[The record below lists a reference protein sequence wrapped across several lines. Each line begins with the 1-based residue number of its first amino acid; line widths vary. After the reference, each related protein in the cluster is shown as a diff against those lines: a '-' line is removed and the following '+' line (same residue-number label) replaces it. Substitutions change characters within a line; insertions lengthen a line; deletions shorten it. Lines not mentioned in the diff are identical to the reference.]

1 MKVLHCIN
9 SAKIGGIER
18 LVIEL
23 AIAQKE
29 QGIDV
34 TLMVDRSDGE
44 FNDYLQKSGITVKN
58 SGIKSGF
65 DIRLRKLQELKQLF
79 RQYDII
85 HLHNFVFLLSWAGL
99 SAKTVYTI
107 HGLSK
112 GIRRENLIKYY
123 LRETLKKYFLNRVD
137 YFIAN
142 SAYSLSMAKK
152 HYGLKHVSSKVILNG
167 IRLPEISIL
176 SYREIQHIFT
186 VGLVSRFVLRKRVDR
201 LINAFAEF
209 LNKGGKGKLILVG
222 DGPEDTH
229 IKDLI
234 NEKKLNENVEMPGF
248 IINVH
253 KYYNKFDIC
262 VHPSD
267 NEGFGLI
274 GVEAYINGKPVIA
287 FRDSGG
293 LKEVI
298 EPLEPENIVDNE
310 EGLTQRI
317 MYYYNHREEISL
329 KSIERIKY
337 AKANF
342 SIDRMGNDYM
352 EVYRSVLTV

>member
-23 AIAQKE
+23 AIAQKK

-34 TLMVDRSDGE
+34 TLMIDRSDGE
-44 FNDYLQKSGITVKN
+44 FNDYLLSSGVSVKY

-65 DIRLRKLQELKQLF
+65 DIRLRKLKELKKLF

-85 HLHNFVFLLSWAGL
+85 HLHNFVLLLSWAGL

-123 LRETLKKYFLNRVD
+123 IRETLKKYFLNKVD

-142 SAYSLSMAKK
+142 SAYTLRMAQE
-152 HYGLKHVSSKVILNG
+152 HYGLKTLPSKVILNG
-167 IRLPEISIL
+167 IRLPEVANMDVSINN
-176 SYREIQHIFT
+176 EIFT
-186 VGLVSRFVLRKRVDR
+186 IGLVSRFVARKRIDR
-201 LINAFAEF
+201 LINAFAGF
-209 LNKGGKGKLILVG
+209 LCRGGKGKLILVG
-222 DGPEDTH
+222 DGPEGAH

-234 NEKKLNENVEMPGF
+234 NEKKLNNNVEMPGF
-248 IINVH
+248 IKNVH
-253 KYYNKFDIC
+253 EYYNKFDIC

-298 EPLEPENIVDNE
+298 EPLEPENILDNE
-310 EGLTQRI
+310 EALAQRI
-317 MYYYNHREEISL
+317 MYYYIHREEISS
-329 KSIERIKY
+329 KSAARIVYARTNFSIERME
-337 AKANF
+337 
-342 SIDRMGNDYM
+342 RDYY
-352 EVYRSVLTV
+352 EIYECLL

>member
-1 MKVLHCIN
+1 M
-9 SAKIGGIER
+9 
-18 LVIEL
+18 VIEL

-85 HLHNFVFLLSWAGL
+85 HLHNFVFLLLWASL
-99 SAKTVYTI
+99 SAKTIYTI

-123 LRETLKKYFLNRVD
+123 LREALKKYFLNRVD

-142 SAYSLSMAKK
+142 SAYTLRMAQE
-152 HYGLKHVSSKVILNG
+152 HYGLKTVPSKVILNG
-167 IRLPEISIL
+167 IRLPEVANMDVSINN
-176 SYREIQHIFT
+176 EIFT
-186 VGLVSRFVLRKRVDR
+186 VGLVSRFVARKRIDR

-209 LNKGGKGKLILVG
+209 LSKGGMGKLILVG
-222 DGPEDTH
+222 DGPTYLS
-229 IKDLI
+229 IKNLVK
-234 NEKKLNENVEMPGF
+234 EKALDQLVEMNGYDV
-248 IINVH
+248 NVQRH
-253 KYYNKFDIC
+253 YLEFDIC
-262 VHPSD
+262 VFPA
-267 NEGFGLI
+267 EKEPFGLVAI
-274 GVEAYINGKPVIA
+274 EAYNFGKPVLA
-287 FRDSGG
+287 FDDSGG

-298 EPLEPENIVDNE
+298 EPLEPQNIVDNE
-310 EGLTQRI
+310 EALTQRI
-317 MYYYNHREEISL
+317 MYYYIHREEISS
-329 KSIERIKY
+329 KSAARIVYARTNFSIERME
-337 AKANF
+337 
-342 SIDRMGNDYM
+342 RDYY
-352 EVYRSVLTV
+352 EIYECLL

>member
-85 HLHNFVFLLSWAGL
+85 HLHNFVFLLSWASL
-99 SAKTVYTI
+99 SAKTIYTI

-123 LRETLKKYFLNRVD
+123 LRETLKKYFLNRVT
-137 YFIAN
+137 YIIAN
-142 SAYSLSMAKK
+142 STYTLSMARK
-152 HYGLKHVSSKVILNG
+152 HYGLKSLPSKVILNG
-167 IRLPEISIL
+167 IRLPEPAIRDVSINN
-176 SYREIQHIFT
+176 EIFT
-186 VGLVSRFVLRKRVDR
+186 IGLVSRFVARKRIER
-201 LINAFAEF
+201 LINAFEVF
-209 LNKGGKGKLILVG
+209 LNSGGKGKLVLVG
-222 DGPEDTH
+222 NGPEYLR
-229 IKDLI
+229 INNLI
-234 NEKKLNENVEMPGF
+234 RTKRLNNVEMNGYDTD
-248 IINVH
+248 VQTH
-253 KYYNKFDIC
+253 YSKFDIC
-262 VHPSD
+262 VFPA
-267 NEGFGLI
+267 EKEPFGLVAI
-274 GVEAYINGKPVIA
+274 EAYLYGKPVLA
-287 FRDSGG
+287 FIDSGG

-298 EPLEPENIVDNE
+298 EPIEPEDIVENE
-310 EGLTQRI
+310 EAMAQRI
-317 MYYYNHREEISL
+317 MHYYTNRSEIST
-329 KSIERIKY
+329 KSAARIAYARTNFSIERME
-337 AKANF
+337 
-342 SIDRMGNDYM
+342 RDY
-352 EVYRSVLTV
+352 YRIYEFLL